1 MLELYHFGPVANSLT
16 PLLCLLEKGL
26 AFENRVLDSRKWE
39 HHEPAFRLINPEGIV
54 PVLVHDGRVV
64 RESTVINEYLEDV
77 FPQPPLR
84 PADPW
89 LRAEMRVLT
98 KYVDEYF
105 CPALTVIGAHGATPF
120 ASKIDKAEMA
130 TRLAN
135 MPNEEVRRKWATVS
149 ETGYTEAEL
158 VDARRRLGN
167 CVRKLE
173 EILERAGPWLIDE
186 FYSLADIKWYS
197 MSPALPRVMPDACNP
212 EATPAISGWLERMA
226 ARPAVQAL
234 PRYAPQRPTSD
245 ANANPRSAAR
255 QE

>member
-26 AFENRVLDSRKWE
+26 AFDNRVLDSRNWE
-39 HHEPAFRLINPEGIV
+39 HHDPAFRAINPDGMV

-77 FPQPPLR
+77 FAEAPLR

-89 LRAEMRVLT
+89 ARAEMRVLT

-105 CPALTVIGAHGATPF
+105 CPALTIIGAHGATPF
-120 ASKIDKAEMA
+120 ASRIDKEEMA
-130 TRLAN
+130 ARLAN

-149 ETGYTEAEL
+149 ETGYSDEEL
-158 VDARRRLGN
+158 ADARRRLRN
-167 CVRKLE
+167 CIGKLE
-173 EILERAGPWLIDE
+173 GILENGGPWMLGDA
-186 FYSLADIKWYS
+186 YSLADIKWYS
-197 MSPALPRVMPDACNP
+197 MAPALPRVMPEACSA
-212 EATPAISGWLERMA
+212 ETTPAITDWLERMA

-234 PRYAPQRPTSD
+234 PGYG
-245 ANANPRSAAR
+245 PRR
-255 QE
+255 

>member
-26 AFENRVLDSRKWE
+26 AFDNRVLDSRNWE
-39 HHEPAFRLINPEGIV
+39 HHDPAFRAINPDGMV

-77 FPQPPLR
+77 FPAVPLR
-84 PADPW
+84 PGDPW

-105 CPALTVIGAHGATPF
+105 CPALTIIGAHGATPF
-120 ASKIDKAEMA
+120 ASKIDKAEMNA
-130 TRLAN
+130 RLAN

-149 ETGYTEAEL
+149 ETGYSDEEL
-158 VDARRRLGN
+158 ADARRRLGN
-167 CVRKLE
+167 CIAKLE
-173 EILERAGPWLIDE
+173 EILETSGPWLLGE
-186 FYSLADIKWYS
+186 AYSLADIKWYS
-197 MSPALPRVMPDACNP
+197 MAPALPRVMPDACGP
-212 EATPAISGWLERMA
+212 EATPAIAGWLERMA

-234 PRYAPQRPTSD
+234 PAYG
-245 ANANPRSAAR
+245 PRR
-255 QE
+255 

>member
-1 MLELYHFGPVANSLT
+1 MLELYHFGPIANSLT

-26 AFENRVLDSRKWE
+26 AFENHVLDSRKWE
-39 HHEPAFRLINPEGIV
+39 HHDPAFRSINPAGIV

-77 FPQPPLR
+77 FPKVTLR

-120 ASKIDKAEMA
+120 ASRIDKAEMA
-130 TRLAN
+130 ARLAN
-135 MPNEEVRRKWATVS
+135 MPDEEVRRKWATVS
-149 ETGYTEAEL
+149 ETGYSEADL
-158 VDARRRLGN
+158 ADARRRLGN
-167 CVRKLE
+167 CIHKLE
-173 EILERAGPWLIDE
+173 GILAGKGPWLLGE

-197 MSPALPRVMPDACNP
+197 MTPALPRVTPDACNP
-212 EATPAISGWLERMA
+212 EATPAIAAWLERMA

-234 PRYAPQRPTSD
+234 LRYGPQRPTG
-245 ANANPRSAAR
+245 
-255 QE
+255 

>member
-1 MLELYHFGPVANSLT
+1 MTLALYHFGPVANSLT

-39 HHEPAFRLINPEGIV
+39 HHDPAFRAINPEGMV
-54 PVLVHDGRVV
+54 PVLLHDGRAV
-64 RESTVINEYLEDV
+64 RESTVINEYLDDV
-77 FPQPPLR
+77 FPEAPLR

-130 TRLAN
+130 ARLAN
-135 MPNEEVRRKWATVS
+135 MPNEEVRRKWAAVS
-149 ETGYTEAEL
+149 DSGYSDEEL
-158 VDARRRLGN
+158 ADARRRLGN
-167 CVRKLE
+167 CIGKLE
-173 EILERAGPWLIDE
+173 GLLADGGPWLLGE
-186 FYSLADIKWYS
+186 PYSLADIKWYS
-197 MSPALPRVMPDACNP
+197 MAPALPRVMPEACNA
-212 EATPAISGWLERMA
+212 EATPAIAGWLERMA

-234 PRYAPQRPTSD
+234 ADYSPQR
-245 ANANPRSAAR
+245 
-255 QE
+255 